1 MPEAELRSA
10 LIVAVPEAAPA
21 VDMWRE
27 RTCYAK
33 PSSGVPPHVTVL
45 YPFFAPDALDEA
57 LVAELREIFAAHECF
72 GFELR
77 TTARFR
83 QILYLK
89 PEPPEPFVRLT
100 EAVYAAYPDHLPYE
114 GAFDSVVPHLTTAEG
129 DAEVLAE
136 AERDVL
142 QWLPIVA
149 EAHEVLLAEEVE
161 PNSARWRTRASL
173 RLGRSVRA
181 LEQDVDRAC

>member
-1 MPEAELRSA
+1 MPEAELHSA
-10 LIVAVPEAAPA
+10 LIVAVPEAASA

-45 YPFFAPDALDEA
+45 S
-57 LVAELREIFAAHECF
+57 VLRPGCPRRGARRRVTRLFAALERF
-72 GFELR
+72 AFELR

-83 QILYLK
+83 QVLCLK

-100 EAVYAAYPDHLPYE
+100 EAVYAAYPDRLPYE
-114 GAFDSVVPHLTTAEG
+114 GAFDSVVPHLTAAEG

-136 AERDVL
+136 AEKDVL

-161 PNSARWRTRASL
+161 PDSARWRTRASL
-173 RLGRSVRA
+173 RLGRSV
-181 LEQDVDRAC
+181 

>member
-1 MPEAELRSA
+1 VQPGYAISHMSMPEAELHSA
-10 LIVAVPEAAPA
+10 LIVAVPEAASA

-33 PSSGVPPHVTVL
+33 PSSSVPPHVTVL

-57 LVAELREIFAAHECF
+57 LVAELRELFAALERF
-72 GFELR
+72 AFELR

-83 QILYLK
+83 QVLYLK
-89 PEPPEPFVRLT
+89 PEPPEHFVRLS
-100 EAVYAAYPDHLPYE
+100 EAVYAAYPDRLPYD
-114 GAFDSVVPHLTTAEG
+114 GAFDSVVPHLTAAEG

-136 AERDVL
+136 AEKDVL
-142 QWLPIVA
+142 QWLPIAA

-161 PNSARWRTRASL
+161 PDSGRWRTRASL
-173 RLGRSVRA
+173 RLGRSV
-181 LEQDVDRAC
+181 